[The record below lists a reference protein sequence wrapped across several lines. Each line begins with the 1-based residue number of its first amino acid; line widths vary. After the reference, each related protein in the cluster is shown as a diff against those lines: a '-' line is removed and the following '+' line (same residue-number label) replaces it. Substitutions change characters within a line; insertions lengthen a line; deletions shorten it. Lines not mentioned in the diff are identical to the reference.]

1 MLTPIIR
8 SPQEQGQQRILY
20 VGNDL
25 GPLAALRAVLRRPEF
40 HIVSC
45 PDRSSAIRFIKSDIR
60 YDIFLFDVEM
70 RDSAAFEL
78 AQLAQSLDHR
88 RHIPIIMATPE
99 IDRSFE
105 ELARNAGAIECV
117 SKNGG
122 MSALPNM
129 ITRLLTRGRNVDR

>member
-1 MLTPIIR
+1 MLTPINR
-8 SPQEQGQQRILY
+8 SPQEQGQRRILY

-45 PDRSSAIRFIKSDIR
+45 PDRDSAIRFIKSDIR

-70 RDSAAFEL
+70 RDSAALEL
-78 AQLAQSLDHR
+78 AKLAGSLDHR
-88 RHIPIIMATPE
+88 RHTPIVLAAPE
-99 IDRSFE
+99 IDRSLE
-105 ELARNAGAIECV
+105 ELARNAGATECV

-122 MSALPNM
+122 MSALPNV
-129 ITRLLTRGRNVDR
+129 ITSLLTTGRIVNR

>member
-1 MLTPIIR
+1 MLTPINR
-8 SPQEQGQQRILY
+8 SPQEQGQRRILY

-25 GPLAALRAVLRRPEF
+25 GPLAALRAVMRRPEF

-45 PDRSSAIRFIKSDIR
+45 PNRCSAILFIKSDIQ

-78 AQLAQSLDHR
+78 AQLAQSLEHR
-88 RHIPIIMATPE
+88 RHIPIIMAASE
-99 IDRSFE
+99 IDGSLE
-105 ELARNAGAIECV
+105 ELPRNAGVAECV

-122 MSALPNM
+122 MAALPNV
-129 ITRLLTRGRNVDR
+129 IRSVLQRGRKVSG